1 MPKRKK
7 KSGIPVAVIL
17 LGLFALLLF
26 VAGEAWVLFHS
37 DSGQLRLA
45 RWMPGNRRDHVGAI
59 LAVQIRRGLA
69 AAEVPPDSVHEDA
82 ARGDQ
87 PSAWR
92 VGLRP
97 DQSLLQTNYAIS
109 HYVELKGG
117 AVLSARETAPERGVM
132 QVKMVLGLPK
142 LATQEVLLTRTART
156 EEHVAPGS
164 ARLAIVLFGL
174 SDDPAEVKPYLDLA
188 APFAVAL
195 QAGGPRSGA
204 LFRAA
209 HAASREL
216 VVALPLEPVNYPRVN
231 PGPGTIRVTMS
242 PAEITGVTRK
252 YLDQASPLVAVTNH
266 MGSLATQ
273 DMTAMKALFQELSRR
288 HAPFV
293 HLMPASGSVCRS
305 LAGDAGVVYS
315 EPGVVLDAEARSNKP
330 RTLETR
336 WAEILE
342 RTRDRGR
349 MTVWIRATPQVR
361 AWLPRA
367 VAPRAL
373 GGVDLVPLSAL
384 LKKGA
389 NPS

>member
-7 KSGIPVAVIL
+7 KSGLPAAVFL
-17 LGLFALLLF
+17 LGLIALVLFA
-26 VAGEAWVLFHS
+26 AGQAWVLFHS
-37 DSGQLRLA
+37 DTGQLRLA
-45 RWMPGNRRDHVGAI
+45 RWMPGNRREHVGQI
-59 LAVQIRRGLA
+59 LSAQIRRGLTA
-69 AAEVPPDSVHEDA
+69 SEVPPDSVHENA
-82 ARGDQ
+82 ASGTR
-87 PSAWR
+87 PAAWR

-97 DQSLLQTNYAIS
+97 DQSLLQTNYAIT

-117 AVLSARETAPERGVM
+117 SVLSAREIVPERGVM
-132 QVKMVLGLPK
+132 QVRMVIGLPR
-142 LATQEVLLTRTART
+142 LATQEVLITRGARG
-156 EEHVAPGS
+156 EDRPAPGS

-174 SDDPAEVKPYLDLA
+174 ADDPKEAKLFLDLP

-195 QAGGPRSGA
+195 QAGGPKSGA

-231 PGPGTIRVTMS
+231 PGPGTLLVTMS
-242 PAEITGVTRK
+242 PAEITGLTRK
-252 YLDQASPLVAVTNH
+252 YLDQAGALVAVTNH

-273 DMTAMKALFQELSRR
+273 DMTAMKAVFEELQRR

-293 HLMPASGSVCRS
+293 HLMPASGAVCKS

-315 EPGVVLDAEARSNKP
+315 EPGAVLDAEARATKP
-330 RTLETR
+330 RILETR

-342 RTRDRGR
+342 RARDRGR

-361 AWLPRA
+361 SWLPRA
-367 VAPRAL
+367 VTPKVL
-373 GGVDLVPLSAL
+373 GGVDVVPLSAL

-389 NPS
+389 NP